1 MLTVLFSG
9 HMIDRP
15 GRTSARLPAHATGA
29 AAQRIA
35 TALDELGLARGD
47 RALSSGACGG
57 DLLFAEAA
65 LARGA
70 RLEIFL
76 PQSRSEFAATSVDYA
91 GRAWRERYERVL
103 AHPATRVRIA
113 PDELGPLPAGDDAY
127 ERANRWMLAASLE
140 GATPPACLCLWDGG
154 EGDGPG
160 GTRDMVAR
168 VLQAGGTVRRIDP
181 ATL

>member
-1 MLTVLFSG
+1 MPTVIFSG

-15 GRTSARLPAHATGA
+15 GRTPPRLPAHATGA
-29 AAQRIA
+29 AAQHIA
-35 TALDELGLARGD
+35 AALGELGLACGD
-47 RALSSGACGG
+47 RALCSAACGG

-70 RLEIFL
+70 RLEVYL
-76 PQSRSEFAATSVDYA
+76 PQARDEFAATSVDYA
-91 GRAWRERYERVL
+91 GRTWRERYERVL

-113 PDELGPLPAGDDAY
+113 PDELGPLAAGDDAY
-127 ERANRWMLAASLE
+127 ERANRWMLAAALD
-140 GATPPACLCLWDGG
+140 AKTPPAFLCLWDGA

-168 VLQAGGTVRRIDP
+168 VLAAGGTVRRIDP
-181 ATL
+181 AAL